1 MAFSNKSREL
11 REEHNITQSEL
22 AKALHLSRSCI
33 SMIEIGRNEPTA
45 STLLAY
51 ANYFGLPIDELLE
64 RDELTPEERTV
75 GASLTKKIS
84 ITPIEDEML
93 YTFRQIGKKRGEEA
107 QRALITVAEKML

>member
-1 MAFSNKSREL
+1 MGFSQQAKEL
-11 REEHNITQSEL
+11 REAMGFSQKEL
-22 AKALHLSRSCI
+22 SKHLGI
-33 SMIEIGRNEPTA
+33 SASGIGHLETGRNEPTA
-45 STLLAY
+45 STLIAY
-51 ANYFGLPIDELLE
+51 SNYFKIPIDELLD
-64 RDELTPEERTV
+64 DELTPEERAA